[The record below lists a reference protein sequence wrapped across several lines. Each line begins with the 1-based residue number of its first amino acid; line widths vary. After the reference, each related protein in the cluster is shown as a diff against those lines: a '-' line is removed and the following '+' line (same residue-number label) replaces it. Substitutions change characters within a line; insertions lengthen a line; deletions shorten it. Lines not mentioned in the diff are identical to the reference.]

1 MNTVALQAG
10 GSRSRYGALEPVAYA
25 MVAFTIAVVRI
36 RWRLLR

>member
-1 MNTVALQAG
+1 MNTVALQAD
-10 GSRSRYGALEPVAYA
+10 GSRTSYDALECVAYA

>member
-1 MNTVALQAG
+1 MNAGALRFL
-10 GSRSRYGALEPVAYA
+10 GSRRSYDVLERVAYA